1 MNQTGA
7 PLEVLLHALPES
19 RITGGPHA
27 QNISSLA
34 IDSRTVTPGAL
45 FFALRGEQTDG
56 HRYIDEAVARGAA
69 GVVFEKSVAL
79 PENVSAILVPSSALA
94 LSKIA
99 DAFYRSPSRELT
111 VAGVTGTNG
120 KTTVTQMIAA
130 IVNAAGLSAGII
142 GTIGTTYAGVER
154 PLANTTPLAS
164 ELHALLAQ
172 MREGG
177 VKVVAMEVSS
187 HALALERV
195 ANVRFAVGVLTNVT
209 RDHLD
214 FHKTPEAYAAAK
226 RQLFDLTESC
236 VFNVD
241 DPHGK
246 RWADEFRSHKSVL
259 TYALEKEADL
269 HAEAI
274 ALRADGSTFTLDGA
288 QFEVQ
293 IPGRFNVANA
303 LCAIAV
309 ARTLGLADE
318 FSARGLAALDRVR
331 GRMERIGR
339 GAVEVIVDYAHTPDA
354 LEHAL
359 RALRETSSGRRIV
372 VFGCGG
378 DRDRGKRPEM
388 GAVVARHADFAYVTS
403 DNPRTE
409 DPRAI
414 IDEILPG
421 LGDAPYAVEVD
432 RRTAIDLAVRNAEPG
447 DVVLIAGKGHEN
459 YQILGTEI
467 VPFDDAAEARR
478 ALAERESVHS

>member
-1 MNQTGA
+1 MNESGV
-7 PLEVLLHALPES
+7 PLEMLLQALPQS
-19 RITGGPHA
+19 RVTGGPHA

-34 IDSRTVTPGAL
+34 IDSRAVTRGAL
-45 FFALRGEQTDG
+45 FVALRGEQTDG

-69 GVVFEKSVAL
+69 AVVSEMSVTL
-79 PENVSAILVPSSALA
+79 PEKVSAIVVPDSALA

-99 DAFYRSPSRELT
+99 DAFYGSPSREIA

-130 IVNAAGLSAGII
+130 IANAANLSAGII
-142 GTIGTTYAGVER
+142 GTIGTAYADVDR

-172 MREGG
+172 MRDAG

-187 HALALERV
+187 HALALGR
-195 ANVRFAVGVLTNVT
+195 AADVRFAVGALTNVT

-226 RQLFDLTESC
+226 RRLFDFAERC
-236 VFNVD
+236 VFNID
-241 DPHGK
+241 DPYGK
-246 RWADEFRSHKSVL
+246 RWAGELRSRKPVL
-259 TYALEKEADL
+259 TYALRQEADL
-269 HAEAI
+269 RAEAI
-274 ALRADGSTFTLDGA
+274 ALRADGSTFTLDGLR
-288 QFEVQ
+288 FELR

-309 ARTLGLADE
+309 ARTFGMADE
-318 FSARGLAALDRVR
+318 VSARGLAALDRVR
-331 GRMERIGR
+331 GRMERVGD
-339 GAVEVIVDYAHTPDA
+339 ADVQVIVDYAHTPDA

-359 RALRETSSGRRIV
+359 LALREAVPGRRIL

-388 GAVVARHADFAYVTS
+388 GAVAARHADFAFVTS
-403 DNPRTE
+403 DNPRSE

-421 LGDAPYAVEVD
+421 LGNAPHAVEPD
-432 RRTAIDLAVRNAEPG
+432 RRTAIGLAVRSAQPG

-459 YQILGTEI
+459 YQIVGTE
-467 VPFDDAAEARR
+467 VLPFDDAAEALR
-478 ALAERESVHS
+478 ALAERERVHS